1 MPPGCLHAVAT
12 LSRPDEN
19 GPTIMKGFHFLSAYT
34 LEQTLEAA
42 MRHSLWHGVWAN
54 ITHDDVDIW
63 KARILAMILLILG
76 HDASNRKDILHPANL
91 RALPLDEQ
99 NLFSLLFMA
108 ENYPYFLSHSSEE
121 VTKNGL
127 FKFSPYHSM
136 LLTLG
141 SGKSTRKPAKP
152 RPQLLDHRANML
164 GEARESMRG
173 LAMQLIARL
182 PPAALERWEAFRKAW
197 VYRFA
202 EEAQTR
208 QMYWEMEE
216 RDAALEVEMLAD
228 S

>member
-12 LSRPDEN
+12 LSQPDEN
-19 GPTIMKGFHFLSAYT
+19 APTIMKGFHFLSAYT

-76 HDASNRKDILHPANL
+76 HDASNRKDPLHPADL
-91 RALPLDEQ
+91 RALPLDEH

-108 ENYPYFLSHSSEE
+108 ENYAYFLSHSSEE

-127 FKFSPYHSM
+127 FNFNPSHSVQSM
-136 LLTLG
+136 
-141 SGKSTRKPAKP
+141 RKPVKLRP
-152 RPQLLDHRANML
+152 RRLDHQVNML

-173 LAMQLIARL
+173 LAMQLIVRL
-182 PPAALERWEAFRKAW
+182 PPAALERWEAFRKSW
-197 VYRFA
+197 VYRFV

-208 QMYWEMEE
+208 QTYWEKEE
-216 RDAALEVEMLAD
+216 RDAALELESLGEL
-228 S
+228 